1 MTHLRENF
9 FAVLVDDD
17 AIGTPYIEEDRIRY
31 TVSRISANSD
41 STYIGQG
48 NYKPVC
54 VTHRISERHA
64 AMIVERQRGEGKFR
78 DYAISGSLAKYG
90 TYLLYTATASL
101 TSLLKSKGLDTEKNY
116 AIIEKL

>member
-17 AIGTPYIEEDRIRY
+17 AIGTPYIEENRIRY
-31 TVSRISANSD
+31 TVSRISSSSD

-48 NYKPVC
+48 NYKPLC
-54 VTHRISERHA
+54 VTHRIKELDA
-64 AMIVERQRGEGKFR
+64 VKVVESHLYPMTNDIMGWR
-78 DYAISGSLAKYG
+78 DYTDMDDLCGSPVQ
-90 TYLLYTATASL
+90 SL